1 MTEYRIVEDT
11 VNNVKKLVRYD
22 EQDTRSIYSQSSK
35 RKFGVEGD
43 YIETYIYDL
52 GNNILSFIDNNQ
64 NIIKK
69 FDNPDINYTDDVIIQ
84 PKDDLI
90 INGLPS
96 GKYNLIYNFF
106 VQN

>member
-11 VNNVKKLVRYD
+11 INNVKKLVRYD
-22 EQDTRSIYSQSSK
+22 EQDTRSVYSQSSK

-69 FDNPDINYTDDVIIQ
+69 FDNPDIVHYY
-84 PKDDLI
+84 
-90 INGLPS
+90 LPLQQVS
-96 GKYNLIYNFF
+96 PPTSCNLFPF
-106 VQN
+106 PALVVDS